1 MTNKN
6 DWSDELAQLA
16 EKLRDPFKMRMTVAG
31 VMVAFMCFAINDPIH
46 GRMKRSN
53 RELNQLKTT
62 VRTAEEV
69 ILLRE
74 KFAEVEDR
82 ILRGTSND
90 VVVSHLIDIVRSQG
104 VELMRID
111 AQAPERLGPMQS
123 VSVTMDVNGSFDA
136 LTALLH
142 QLDSDQYLMRVDTVA
157 ITPPERDRTVPTMN
171 VTIQIM
177 KDAA

>member
-1 MTNKN
+1 MTKKS
-6 DWSDELAQLA
+6 DWRSELDQVA

-31 VMVAFMCFAINDPIH
+31 VTVAIMCFAINDPIH

-53 RELNQLKTT
+53 RDLNQMKTT

-69 ILLRE
+69 MLLRD

-82 ILRGTSND
+82 IIKGKSND
-90 VVVSHLIDIVRSQG
+90 VVVSHLIDIVRSEP

-111 AQAPERLGPMQS
+111 AQAPERLGPIQS
-123 VSVTMDVNGSFDA
+123 VRVTIDVNGSFDA
-136 LTALLH
+136 LTGLLH
-142 QLDSDQYLMRVDTVA
+142 RFDSDQYLMRVETVA
-157 ITPPERDRTVPTMN
+157 ISPPERDRTVPMMN